1 MPGVNTGLFT
11 SGLSSISGAV
21 SDLFQGMYA
30 APAQQAAAEA
40 QAASAQAAGQAD
52 ILQGQGAAIE
62 GQSYGQA
69 ASLAALNAQY
79 TAQSTAIQE
88 AQASRT
94 LFTTLGTQAATAAGA
109 GSSGGG
115 SAADILRNS
124 SQQGALNAA
133 VLQQQGLITEAGY
146 TEQAASYNLM
156 QSAANVTQQADI
168 VSAQGEEQAA
178 SEYQTEAG
186 LIGESATGDYI
197 SAALAG
203 ITGVAEIGL
212 APFTGGASV
221 AVGAAVAAA

>member
-1 MPGVNTGLFT
+1 VPGVNTGLFT
-11 SGLSSISGAV
+11 GGLSSISTAV
-21 SDLFQGMYA
+21 SDLFTGMYA

-40 QAASAQAAGQAD
+40 QAVSAEAAGQAD

-62 GQSYGQA
+62 GESYGQA
-69 ASLAALNAQY
+69 ASLATLNAQY

-88 AQASRT
+88 AQASRA
-94 LFTTLGTQAATAAGA
+94 LYTTLGTAAATAGGA

-115 SAADILRNS
+115 SAMDIMRSS

-146 TEQAASYNLM
+146 EEQATSYNLM
-156 QSAANVTQQADI
+156 QQAANVTQQADI
-168 VSAQGEEQAA
+168 VSAQGEQQAA
-178 SEYQTEAG
+178 AEYQTEAG

-197 SAALAG
+197 SAAPAG
-203 ITGVAEIGL
+203 ITGIAEIGL